1 MIYAT
6 ASRRA
11 VLATAILLLS
21 SLAPEVRGQHAPEHF
36 AQAFLPKFNYSAER
50 LLSLAEATPA
60 ELFSWSPGEGVM
72 TMEHV
77 YMHIAHYNY
86 MYPSENMGAA
96 LPEGLDIERIESI
109 QGKEAVLAMLKASID
124 YTRALADRISAEE
137 LAERTTLYGQQ
148 TQKWDVL
155 FQLQSHLSEHM
166 GQLIAYAR
174 MNGIVPPW
182 SR

>member
-1 MIYAT
+1 MNRLIRPALF
-6 ASRRA
+6 A
-11 VLATAILLLS
+11 LLLV
-21 SLAPEVRGQHAPEHF
+21 APAMAHAQQAPAHF
-36 AQAFLPKFNYSAER
+36 AEAFLPKFTYSAER
-50 LLSLAEATPA
+50 LVALAEATPA
-60 ELFSWSPGEGVM
+60 ELFSWRPGEGTM

-86 MYPSENMGAA
+86 MYPVENMGAA
-96 LPEGLDIERIESI
+96 APAGLDMSAIEAIT
-109 QGKEAVLAMLKASID
+109 GKEAVLETLRASIAF
-124 YTRALADRISAEE
+124 TQALAESMTAEE
-137 LAERTTLYGQQ
+137 LAASTTLYGQS

-174 MNGIVPPW
+174 MNDIVPPW

>member
-1 MIYAT
+1 MNLSY
-6 ASRRA
+6 RP
-11 VLATAILLLS
+11 LLLA
-21 SLAPEVRGQHAPEHF
+21 LFLIAPAIAHAQQAPAHF
-36 AQAFLPKFNYSAER
+36 AEAFLPKFNYSAER
-50 LLSLAEATPA
+50 LVALAEATPA
-60 ELFSWSPGEGVM
+60 ELFSWSPGEGTM

-86 MYPSENMGAA
+86 MYPVENMGAS
-96 LPEGLDIERIESI
+96 LPTGVDMDAIEAIT
-109 QGKEAVLAMLKASID
+109 GKEAVLETLRSSIAF
-124 YTRALADRISAEE
+124 TQSLAESITAEE
-137 LAERTTLYGQQ
+137 LATATTLYGQS

-174 MNGIVPPW
+174 MNDVVPPW